1 MLGCATWLSLEPLE
15 AGIMKAR
22 RLELV
27 AALLFAGWV
36 VAWLAF
42 SSAGVKDT
50 TASIVDRRAPFL
62 LADFGLAYAPPP
74 ATETS
79 NAPIGN
85 ADVAAAAELVTRT
98 DTTAASDEPESFV
111 KVASADSSQMLP
123 PETPPVQVATA
134 STSDLVPNDLVPKD
148 LEAASSLEIL
158 DGCQVT
164 DICIDRYLWALYQ
177 QTPKEDTIKVQE
189 RREVTVKKK
198 KKTVTVTRSFTRLVD
213 EDFGW
218 KDPKAA
224 EKAGMSMMDY
234 VIGGMDRIFK
244 RKLFQALRAA
254 EQAGLSPGITSAF
267 RDDYR
272 QSIAS
277 GLKAATDRSWHG
289 GSFRGGYGNG
299 LAADVVSVAGGTR
312 AQRWISTE
320 NLWKWIDAHGNEFG
334 IGRPYLDRDPPH
346 VGPIDGK
353 EYVAR
358 RGTKTVQAESDVKK
372 RNRQA
377 DDSKEDAARRE
388 AKAVQAEPDV
398 KKRNRQADDGKESAA
413 RRETKAVQAEPDVK
427 KRSRQADDGKESA
440 ARREAKAVQAEPEVK
455 KRNRQADDG
464 KKYAA
469 RREAKAVQAE
479 PDVKKRNR
487 QADDGKEY
495 AARRGKK
502 AVQADS
508 DVKKRNRQAD
518 DSTTK
523 RPRT

>member
-42 SSAGVKDT
+42 SSAGIKDT

-62 LADFGLAYAPPP
+62 LADFGPAYAPPP

-85 ADVAAAAELVTRT
+85 ADVATAAELVTRT
-98 DTTAASDEPESFV
+98 DTTAASDEPESSV

-123 PETPPVQVATA
+123 PVTPPVQVATA
-134 STSDLVPNDLVPKD
+134 STSDLVPKD

-189 RREVTVKKK
+189 QRKVTVKKK

-213 EDFGW
+213 EDFAW

-234 VIGGMDRIFK
+234 VIGGMDRGFK

-353 EYVAR
+353 EYAAR
-358 RGTKTVQAESDVKK
+358 RGTK
-372 RNRQA
+372 
-377 DDSKEDAARRE
+377 
-388 AKAVQAEPDV
+388 AVQADSDV

-413 RRETKAVQAEPDVK
+413 ERET
-427 KRSRQADDGKESA
+427 
-440 ARREAKAVQAEPEVK
+440 KAVQAEPEVK

-464 KKYAA
+464 KEYAA
-469 RREAKAVQAE
+469 RRGTKAGQAE